1 MKRDFQGP
9 IIVIAIVAA
18 LQLSACTPATKPS
31 TAGKNQPARIEKVDG
46 SSISR
51 VILTTE
57 AAKRLDIKTDSVRNM
72 EDGGRQRSV
81 MPYAAVMYDLKG
93 DTWAYTSP
101 EPLTFVRKSVTVD
114 SIKGDTAFL
123 SEGPPSG
130 TQVVTV
136 GVAELFGVEFG
147 IGK

>member
-1 MKRDFQGP
+1 MKRDHQGR
-9 IIVIAIVAA
+9 IVVIAILAA
-18 LQLSACTPATKPS
+18 LQLSACAPATRPNA
-31 TAGKNQPARIEKVDG
+31 AGKNQPARIEKVDG

-57 AAKRLDIKTDSVRNM
+57 AAKRLDIKTESVRNM
-72 EDGGRQRSV
+72 DDGGRQRSV
-81 MPYAAVMYDLKG
+81 MPYAAVVYDLKG

-114 SIKGDTAFL
+114 SIAGDTAFL

-136 GVAELFGVEFG
+136 GVAELFGAEFG